1 MRSLVTV
8 STLVVTA
15 FLLPA
20 CGGSDNPSGSD
31 NIGGST
37 DIPLNTIGNEISTGS
52 ISLGGTSYDVGGT
65 MTVTANK
72 DGLIT
77 LHVNADLRNAPALL
91 AKANAWIP
99 SQIGDGVINTD
110 IQMRVTDK
118 GIQDFFNKD
127 KKQQTL
133 VNYSA
138 KVGDTYKVTKS
149 DGNTITR
156 TVTGVSTQDDFPY
169 GFMMI
174 KTITIEQDSR
184 IPGVQKI
191 IYRANHRFG
200 LVFVEALLEDGTRLG
215 TYLYPQSY

>member
-1 MRSLVTV
+1 MRSLT
-8 STLVVTA
+8 TLTTLSVIA
-15 FLLPA
+15 ALLQA
-20 CGGSDNPSGSD
+20 CGGSSPSGSN

-37 DIPLNTIGNEISTGS
+37 NIPLNQVGNEISTGA
-52 ISLGGTSYDVGGT
+52 ISMAGTSYDVDGT
-65 MTVTANK
+65 MIVTTNQ

-77 LHVNADLRNAPALL
+77 LRVTADLSNAPALL

-99 SQIGDGVINTD
+99 SQIAGGVINTD
-110 IQMRVTDK
+110 IQMRVTEN

-156 TVTGVSTQDDFPY
+156 TVTGVSTVDDFPY

-200 LVFVEALLEDGTRLG
+200 LVFVEAVLEDGTRLG

>member
-1 MRSLVTV
+1 MRSLIRQTG
-8 STLVVTA
+8 LVVA
-15 FLLPA
+15 VALLPA
-20 CGGSDNPSGSD
+20 CSGSSPSGSD
-31 NIGGST
+31 NLGGST
-37 DIPLNTIGNEISTGS
+37 SIPLNQVGNQIPTGS
-52 ISLGGTSYDVGGT
+52 VSLAGASYNVGGT
-65 MTVTANK
+65 MTVTANQ

-77 LHVNADLRNAPALL
+77 LRVAANLSNAPALL

-99 SQIGDGVINTD
+99 SQITNGVINTD
-110 IQMRVTDK
+110 IQMRITEN

-133 VNYSA
+133 VNYTA

-149 DGNTITR
+149 DGVTITR

-169 GFMMI
+169 GLLMI

-184 IPGVQKI
+184 IPGVRKI
-191 IYRANHRFG
+191 TYRANHRFG

-215 TYLYPQSY
+215 TYLYPQNY